1 MGSNLGPDHELI
13 EYIIKR
19 IRNQTHNNTVINDS
33 LLVEVSKLTATAAQN
48 STSTSSPLI
57 SPKRIYAK
65 IKKMVM
71 PRQRDN
77 FLLWYRNYLE
87 QLFVV
92 VQPPESMKVL
102 SHKPQTLELSQP
114 QSQESQ
120 NDGDLAEADQKNG
133 NSPVSGELECEND
146 ENPGEEADGPAV
158 DESPDQEKMQ
168 PTQD

>member
-1 MGSNLGPDHELI
+1 
-13 EYIIKR
+13 
-19 IRNQTHNNTVINDS
+19 
-33 LLVEVSKLTATAAQN
+33 
-48 STSTSSPLI
+48 
-57 SPKRIYAK
+57 
-65 IKKMVM
+65 M

-92 VQPPESMKVL
+92 VQPPEGMKVQ
-102 SHKPQTLELSQP
+102 SNKPQSRELSQP
-114 QSQESQ
+114 HSQDSQ

-146 ENPGEEADGPAV
+146 ENPGEEADALVV
-158 DESPDQEKMQ
+158 DETPDQEKE